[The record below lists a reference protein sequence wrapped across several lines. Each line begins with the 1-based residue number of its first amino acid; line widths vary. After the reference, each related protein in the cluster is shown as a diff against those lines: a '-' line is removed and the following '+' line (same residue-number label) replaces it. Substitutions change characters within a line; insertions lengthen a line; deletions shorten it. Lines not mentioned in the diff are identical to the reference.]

1 MISALWIIWEPEW
14 WWKVPKGPTGIYPP
28 KIIYPKSDH
37 FMQHKFYVQISKFHT
52 ESKGDSFLF
61 LQFECHICQVA
72 EENLELA

>member
-14 WWKVPKGPTGIYPP
+14 WWKVPKGLTGIYPP

-61 LQFECHICQVA
+61 L
-72 EENLELA
+72 